1 MKILLY
7 TICYLFYPLSFLFY
21 RKKNRYAFGSF
32 RGSFNDNAK
41 YLFIYVST
49 QYPAHIDVAWISQNK
64 ETVRRVR
71 SCGLKAYS
79 VFSIRGAWH
88 ALTSRYWFF
97 NSYTSDIM
105 YCLSGGAVCINLWHG
120 VGLKRIEYNI
130 TSGTLAKRYNKTDLM
145 DVYCHPESFRKPD
158 FFVSSTP
165 FQTTLF
171 SSSFRIPK
179 ERCLEFG
186 YSRNEILTQ
195 PDSDRMAFI
204 KRYES
209 NDVIELLERMKRY
222 KKALIY
228 MPTWRDSQRN
238 IFVQGMD
245 LERLNKLLANN
256 NHVMLLKPHS
266 NVVINDSV
274 RALSNIILLD
284 GKMDIYPILPYTDV
298 LITDYAS
305 VLYDYLLMPDKDVIL
320 YLYDYKEY
328 VAERDFYYPYDEN
341 VVGQKVYSFDEL
353 LQLIASDN
361 YKLNSIERQDIVD
374 RFWGETVGYDSRVK
388 LLDFVENLKNN

>member
-7 TICYLFYPLSFLFY
+7 TICYLIYPLSFLFC

-41 YLFIYVST
+41 YLFIYAST
-49 QYPAHIDVAWISQNK
+49 HLPSHIEVAWISQNK
-64 ETVRRVR
+64 ETVSRVR

-79 VFSIRGAWH
+79 IFSIRGAWY

-130 TSGTLAKRYNKTDLM
+130 TSGTLAKRYNKTDFM

-158 FFVSSTP
+158 YFVSSTP

-195 PDSDRMAFI
+195 SESERMAFI
-204 KRYES
+204 QKYES
-209 NDVIELLERMKRY
+209 EDVLKLLESIGRY
-222 KKALIY
+222 DKTLIY
-228 MPTWRDSQRN
+228 MPTWRDSQRD
-238 IFVQGMD
+238 IFIQGMN
-245 LERLNKLLANN
+245 LKLLNDVLATMNQLL
-256 NHVMLLKPHS
+256 LLKPHS
-266 NVVINDSV
+266 NVVIDDSAY
-274 RALSNIILLD
+274 ALSNIVLLD
-284 GKMDIYPILPYTDV
+284 GKMDIYTVLPYTDV
-298 LITDYAS
+298 LITDYS
-305 VLYDYLLMPDKDVIL
+305 SILYDYLLMPNKEVIL

-341 VVGQKVYSFDEL
+341 VVGRKVYSFDEL
-353 LQLIASDN
+353 IQLIASNN
-361 YKLNSIERQDIVD
+361 YKLSSIERQDIVN
-374 RFWGETVGYDSRVK
+374 RFWGETVNFDSRVK
-388 LLDFVENLKNN
+388 LLDFVASLS

>member
-7 TICYLFYPLSFLFY
+7 TICYLIYPLSFLFY

-41 YLFIYVST
+41 YLFIYAST
-49 QYPAHIDVAWISQNK
+49 HLPSNIEVAWISQNK
-64 ETVRRVR
+64 ETVSRVR
-71 SCGLKAYS
+71 ACGLKAYS
-79 VFSIRGAWH
+79 VFSIRGAVY

-171 SSSFRIPK
+171 STSFRIPK

-186 YSRNEILTQ
+186 YARNEILTQ
-195 PDSDRMAFI
+195 PESERKLFI
-204 KRYES
+204 QKYES
-209 NDVIELLERMKRY
+209 EDVPKLLEKIGQY
-222 KKALIY
+222 DKTLIY
-228 MPTWRDSQRN
+228 MPTWRDSQRD
-238 IFVQGMD
+238 IFIQGMD
-245 LERLNKLLANN
+245 LERLNEALANN
-256 NHVMLLKPHS
+256 NQLLLLKPHS
-266 NVVINDSV
+266 NVVINDRV
-274 RALSNIILLD
+274 RALSDIVLLD
-284 GKMDIYPILPYTDV
+284 GKMDIYPILPYTNV
-298 LITDYAS
+298 LITDYSS

-341 VVGQKVYSFDEL
+341 VVGRKVYSFDEL

-361 YKLNSIERQDIVD
+361 YKLSPTERQIIVD

-388 LLDFVENLKNN
+388 LLDFVEDLKR